1 MPTSITD
8 EAVMDNP
15 NVSLMDV
22 VYNINNCRNVICR
35 EAIQNKMLCPP
46 EYAYKI
52 MELFH
57 YTGTTLPG
65 IYELHA
71 EDISDGRLTDLLT
84 RFVINACEN
93 NSSSLFERLEELI
106 LEDEKLQFRI
116 SVINAYGAHP
126 IPSNQNLNQ
135 DDVRIIIHACSISG
149 SN

>member
-22 VYNINNCRNVICR
+22 VYDINHCRNVICR

-46 EYAYKI
+46 RYAYRI

-57 YTGTTLPG
+57 FTGTTLPG
-65 IYELHA
+65 IYELHG
-71 EDISDGRLTDLLT
+71 DDTSDGRLTDLLT
-84 RFVINACEN
+84 GFVVNACEN
-93 NSSSLFERLEELI
+93 HSSSLFEKLEELI

-126 IPSNQNLNQ
+126 IPSNQKLNQ
-135 DDVRIIIHACSISG
+135 DDVRIIIHACSRSG
-149 SN
+149 SK